1 MAIDPKLLEDLKK
14 RRETAANAGG
24 KEKLAKRKDKGQ
36 MSARERLLYFFEDG
50 TFQEFGM
57 HAQHTCH
64 RFGLADKS
72 LPYDGV
78 VCGTGYVN
86 GRPVAAFS
94 QDFTVG
100 GGAVGRIHAKK
111 ICDLMEYAH
120 EAGIPVVGVNDSGG
134 ARIQEG
140 VDSLSGY
147 GQVFF
152 KNVYLSGVVPQIAVI
167 AGPCAGGAAYSPAL
181 TDFIIMTAT
190 NANMFICGPDVI
202 KAATGEVASLEQF
215 ASAAAHASV
224 SGNIHLIAE
233 DDKHAMELASELL
246 SYLPNN
252 NISDPPHDLDVD
264 IDLGKDTGMNELVPA
279 SPKEPLDALEV
290 INRLVDNGDFF
301 EIQPDFAKSIIVGFA
316 RICGVVV
323 GIIANQPKVKAGT
336 LDIDSS
342 DKGARFIRTC
352 NIYNIPIV
360 NLVDVPGFMP
370 GLAQERGGIIRHGAK
385 MLFSYAAAT
394 VPKITL
400 IMRKAY
406 GGAYLAMCSAD
417 MGADLVYAWPTA
429 EIAVMGGE
437 GAVKVLFRNQI
448 KGADDPV
455 AKTKELVAE
464 YQGEFASP
472 YQAASNA
479 MITDV
484 IEPSET
490 RATIALALRKTLSKR
505 DTRPPKKHGNIPL

>member
-14 RRETAANAGG
+14 RRETAALAGG
-24 KEKLAKRKDKGQ
+24 ADKLAKRKEKGQ
-36 MSARERLLYFFEDG
+36 MSARERLEYFFEDG

-64 RFGLADKS
+64 RFGMADKPM
-72 LPYDGV
+72 PYDGV

-100 GGAVGRIHAKK
+100 GGALGRIHAKK

-181 TDFIIMTAT
+181 TDFIIMTQD

-202 KAATGEVASLEQF
+202 KAATGEKAELAQF

-233 DDKHAMELASELL
+233 DDKHAMDLATELL
-246 SYLPNN
+246 GYLPAN
-252 NISDPPHDLDVD
+252 NIIDPPHDLDVD
-264 IDLGKDTGMNELVPA
+264 IDLTKNLAMNDIVPA
-279 SPKEPLDALEV
+279 SPKEPLDAHAV
-290 INRLVDNGDFF
+290 IDLLVDDGDFF
-301 EIQPDFAKSIIVGFA
+301 EIQPDFAKNIIVGFA

-385 MLFSYAAAT
+385 MLFAYAAAT

-417 MGADLVYAWPTA
+417 MGADLVFAWPTA

-472 YQAASNA
+472 YQAAANA

-490 RATIALALRKTLSKR
+490 RATIALALRKTLTKR